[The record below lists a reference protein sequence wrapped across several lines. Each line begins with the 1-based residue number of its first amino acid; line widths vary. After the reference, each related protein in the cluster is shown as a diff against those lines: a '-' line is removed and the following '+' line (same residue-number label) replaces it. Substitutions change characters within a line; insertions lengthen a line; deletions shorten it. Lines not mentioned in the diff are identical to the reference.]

1 MRVLKWL
8 FHPVNL
14 LIVIVLVAL
23 YINRQTLFPELSESP
38 EVKQLVSRF
47 DSVIETLDQGVSQL
61 SGEASAVVPEDDTD
75 AADSGETGIPVNVA
89 EPPQEQAAPVAMADE
104 STAQSSGR
112 YDDLP
117 EMRAVEPDSM
127 AEQSRPLPQSS
138 PDTTDALAPET
149 ASADVSSQ
157 AARVDGNAKSA
168 VAETGAVGEESPLVI
183 WQAARLAAW
192 NGEAESA
199 IESYRALIALQPA
212 NYDAYGEMGNVL
224 LRKGDTEAAAEA
236 YYQAALLLTKSD
248 YPQVAWR
255 VLDIVSRLDQEKASE
270 LYQAIRQQQ
279 ISSAQPRR

>member
-47 DSVIETLDQGVSQL
+47 DSVIETLDQGVNQL
-61 SGEASAVVPEDDTD
+61 SGEANGGGPEDDTD
-75 AADSGETGIPVNVA
+75 AAGSGETGIPVNVA
-89 EPPQEQAAPVAMADE
+89 EPPQEQAAAVAMAE
-104 STAQSSGR
+104 EGTAHSSGR

-127 AEQSRPLPQSS
+127 AEQPRPVPQSS
-138 PDTTDALAPET
+138 ADMTDALPSET
-149 ASADVSSQ
+149 PGGDVTSQVTRVDVKAESADTE
-157 AARVDGNAKSA
+157 AGTAD
-168 VAETGAVGEESPLVI
+168 EESPLAI
-183 WQAARLAAW
+183 WQAARQAAW

-199 IESYRALIALQPA
+199 IESYRALTVLQPD